1 MTANTEHY
9 FSSRHPTDLYKN
21 GIQRSSFV
29 PAIDLIMRDFEV
41 VDLDSGTDYRKMP
54 RALSNVYFNPLTH
67 EHQVE
72 VDKLFQA
79 LTAFDGPVE
88 RNRELVIWGRHLKV
102 PESSDNVAKFTFMD
116 LCGKPLSAAD
126 YIEVTKR
133 FGTVFLLD
141 VPKMGLGQ
149 KDLARRFITFI
160 DACYESHTKLFV
172 TSEVPIYQ
180 VFSDDKATKQTEK
193 SAHIRSVMDD
203 LVSGRASRLK
213 VA

>member
-1 MTANTEHY
+1 M
-9 FSSRHPTDLYKN
+9 
-21 GIQRSSFV
+21 
-29 PAIDLIMRDFEV
+29 PAIDLIMKEFEV

-67 EHQVE
+67 EHRVE
-72 VDKLFQA
+72 VDKIFQA

-88 RNRELVIWGRHLKV
+88 KNRELVIWGRHLKV

-180 VFSDDKATKQTEK
+180 VFSDDKADKQAEEK

-203 LVSGRASRLK
+203 LVSGPRF
-213 VA
+213 

>member
-1 MTANTEHY
+1 
-9 FSSRHPTDLYKN
+9 
-21 GIQRSSFV
+21 V
-29 PAIDLIMRDFEV
+29 PAIDLIMKEFEV

-54 RALSNVYFNPLTH
+54 RALSNVYFNPLTD
-67 EHQVE
+67 EHRAE
-72 VDKLFQA
+72 VDKIFQA

-88 RNRELVIWGRHLKV
+88 QNRELVIWGRHLKV

-180 VFSDDKATKQTEK
+180 VFSDDKVAKQAEEK

-203 LVSGRASRLK
+203 LVSSRDSRLK
-213 VA
+213 ETWLIVRAGYLRSTDWIYLYIYR

>member
-1 MTANTEHY
+1 
-9 FSSRHPTDLYKN
+9 
-21 GIQRSSFV
+21 
-29 PAIDLIMRDFEV
+29 
-41 VDLDSGTDYRKMP
+41 
-54 RALSNVYFNPLTH
+54 
-67 EHQVE
+67 

-203 LVSGRASRLK
+203 LGISDQQIGSTPIFTGEEEIFAFARACSRLIQMGTQEWARTAGHEDK
-213 VA
+213 HAMIL